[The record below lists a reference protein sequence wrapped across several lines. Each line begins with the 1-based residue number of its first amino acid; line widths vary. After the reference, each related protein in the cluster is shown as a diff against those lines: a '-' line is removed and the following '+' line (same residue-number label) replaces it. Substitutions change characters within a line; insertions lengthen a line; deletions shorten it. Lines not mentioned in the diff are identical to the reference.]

1 MLEDFDK
8 HVSILSESL
17 ARMLSRRKMVGSTI
31 KGVFA
36 TVAAATAGQLTNVG
50 EAFASHHCTCDDNW
64 TVGKPCANLGHTCP
78 HHSGCPQ
85 GCVVCHS
92 NDCGGWCNWST
103 GKWVSCHGLGTC
115 GKGYKIC
122 TDCKCLH
129 CSHKCTCLSQC
140 ICCSCCT
147 SADVRNEMER
157 LAAVGA

>member
-64 TVGKPCANLGHTCP
+64 TLGKPCANLGHTCP

-92 NDCGGWCNWST
+92 NDCGGQLLYGGRCA
-103 GKWVSCHGLGTC
+103 
-115 GKGYKIC
+115 
-122 TDCKCLH
+122 
-129 CSHKCTCLSQC
+129 Q
-140 ICCSCCT
+140 
-147 SADVRNEMER
+147 
-157 LAAVGA
+157 